1 MITTME
7 FVSRKMAFRNGGRS
21 LPVPPV
27 NHAWE
32 RVSTVVITTLVAA
45 TVIYM
50 NCVELRY
57 TFNVREM
64 RMDHIVC
71 TSIWIAAVITLVVN
85 GLYELEYR
93 IKTMMYNMF
102 ILDAPKTTTYEDT
115 TELESMKVNPLVT
128 AHPDTFPS
136 CQLMVL
142 TCNDQGVWCRAGNG
156 FRISKTI
163 VVPTHVIDTSSFGA
177 KCVRLAVPEG
187 ARLGKMV
194 VVEAPIKDILTI
206 GDDISL
212 ISIPEAEL
220 NRLGVTAA
228 RVKTL
233 DTKQTSVMAMIYSYA
248 PLFKA
253 SVGKISQFDG
263 LAQQIEFSGSTIQG
277 FSGAPYVAGKNDVY
291 GMHTSGGAVN
301 FGIAASY
308 LQLLVLGTE
317 SNDTIT
323 KSQDN
328 PLSRLI
334 RRFMELENGSSVVPE
349 SKGGYSS
356 DRTLEEFL
364 SDWDNKKKGKIGR
377 NWNDSLG
384 SYVYSIEG
392 RFYNIT
398 EDIDNYAQIRFPHLF
413 EDAELEYDIY
423 DDGSDRRVR
432 RNKFS
437 GSKRYANPVEEDDVS
452 VDDYYD
458 AEEDNRLEE
467 RRRKKVE
474 FDEFVRKHEL
484 DGSAWWADE
493 SASKRVRQTD
503 NVGMG
508 ALFNSLTK
516 LTALVEELKQRCLA
530 AETKSDLCRR
540 EHQQLMKQLLVCE
553 ANADPNVGYKDD
565 SLMEPLFHG
574 DSEAELLADYNQ
586 MVAPMLVEDELDLL
600 RQTINKSEVSYEEVQ
615 NIRSICNRLT
625 QLGKFSNQLLSTIDK
640 IRADKKKREAEERAR
655 KLELEMKVRKEEELK
670 RRALEMEETR
680 VKQENE
686 AKEKEAKRDI
696 MCKRIRQLFESLSDE
711 EIREFTR
718 LMVERNT
725 ERAVARKAEKEK
737 VKQEVLTAVARPVET
752 TDKEV
757 VLEGANDKSKGPTLK
772 DIKPPPKGS
781 IRCPSCII
789 KKAKDRP
796 CFSNKADF
804 FKHMEEAHLMRLEA
818 APSGN

>member
-1 MITTME
+1 MD
-7 FVSRKMAFRNGGRS
+7 FANRKATYRNGGRS
-21 LPVPPV
+21 MPVPPI
-27 NHAWE
+27 NCAWG
-32 RVSTVVITTLVAA
+32 RWSTLLTVVLVAA

-50 NCVELRY
+50 NCIELQY
-57 TFNVREM
+57 TFNLREM
-64 RMDHIVC
+64 RFDHIIC
-71 TSIWIAAVITLVVN
+71 TLIWIMALIFLVVN
-85 GLYELEYR
+85 GVFELEYR
-93 IKTMMYNMF
+93 IKNIMYNMF
-102 ILDAPKTTTYEDT
+102 LLDAPKTTTYEDT
-115 TELESMKVNPLVT
+115 AMLESMKVNPLVT

-163 VVPTHVIDTSSFGA
+163 VVPTHVIDTSAFTA
-177 KCVRLAVPEG
+177 KYVRLAVPEG
-187 ARLGKMV
+187 KRLGKMV
-194 VVEAPIKDILTI
+194 VVETPIKDILTI

-212 ISIPEAEL
+212 INISEIEL

-228 RVKTL
+228 RIKTL

-253 SVGKISQFDG
+253 SVGKISPFDG

-301 FGIAASY
+301 FGISASY

-317 SNDTIT
+317 SNDTII

-334 RRFMELENGSSVVPE
+334 KRFMELENGSSVMPE
-349 SKGGYSS
+349 SRGGYSS

-384 SYVYSIEG
+384 AYVYSIEG

-398 EDIDNYAQIRFPHLF
+398 EDIDNYAQTRFPHLF
-413 EDAELEYDIY
+413 EDADFEYDIH
-423 DDGSDRRVR
+423 DEDGDKRVR
-432 RNKFS
+432 HNKFS
-437 GSKRYANPVEEDDVS
+437 KSKRYANPIEDEIPVEDI
-452 VDDYYD
+452 Y
-458 AEEDNRLEE
+458 EEEEEYRLEE

-484 DGSAWWADE
+484 AGSAWWADE
-493 SASKRVRQTD
+493 SATKRVKQSE
-503 NVGMG
+503 NVGIG
-508 ALFNSLTK
+508 VLFNSLTK
-516 LTALVEELKQRCLA
+516 LTALVEDLKQKCLA
-530 AETKSDLCRR
+530 AEVKSDQCHK
-540 EHQQLMKQLLVCE
+540 EHQQLMKRLLIQE
-553 ANADPNVGYKDD
+553 ANANPNGGYKDD
-565 SLMEPLFHG
+565 VLMEPIFHG

-600 RQTINKSEVSYEEVQ
+600 RETVNKSEVSYEEVRS
-615 NIRSICNRLT
+615 IRSICNRLT

-655 KLELEMKVRKEEELK
+655 QIEMELKVKKEEELK
-670 RRALEMEETR
+670 KRAIEMEESR
-680 VKQENE
+680 ARQESE
-686 AKEKEAKRDI
+686 AKEKEVKRGA
-696 MCKRIRQLFESLSDE
+696 MCLRVRELFESLTEE
-711 EIREFTR
+711 EIKEFSR
-718 LMVERNT
+718 LVVERNT
-725 ERAVARKAEKEK
+725 ERALIRKAEKEK
-737 VKQEVLTAVARPVET
+737 MRQEVISAIDRPEEKS
-752 TDKEV
+752 DKKI
-757 VLEGANDKSKGPTLK
+757 VLEGTKLRDTKSSVKE
-772 DIKPPPKGS
+772 DIRPPPKGM

-789 KKAKDRP
+789 RKAKDRP
-796 CFSNKADF
+796 CFSNKSDF
-804 FKHMEEAHLMRLEA
+804 FKHMEEVHLTRLEA